1 MKEEVLS
8 NNYDRTTEGKRVEA
22 VVGKSCGNGAQIL
35 SWVIREVSTRE

>member
-22 VVGKSCGNGAQIL
+22 VVGKSCGNGTQIL
-35 SWVIREVSTRE
+35 SWVIREGSTRE

>member
-35 SWVIREVSTRE
+35 S